1 MTDSGVK
8 ILTINDFAEAFGAE
22 PAEILFYCGKLIK
35 KSDFRYKICSQEE
48 RERLFF
54 DILSRCDEKK
64 FSLSGPHR
72 KPDWIKG
79 WKEIL
84 NDFYESGLDLKSLIP
99 KDIHAFGT
107 RPLRYKGN
115 YIIAESKTFELDFS
129 LVFRHWLHS
138 KFYKEFDTIYEFG
151 CGTGRN
157 LVQLQMLYPDK
168 KYVGLD
174 WVPESG
180 EILTAIAKKYGWHMQ
195 GFLFD
200 FFNPDYD
207 IKILPNSLV
216 YTAAA
221 LEQIG
226 DAHDKF
232 IDYLLTQKPQLC
244 VNVEC
249 IPEYYEDNLFD
260 YVASTYHT
268 SRNYLKGYLPRL
280 LQLEQEKRVEIIA
293 AKRLGFGSLYHEPYS
308 YIIWKIL

>member
-1 MTDSGVK
+1 MPDSGL
-8 ILTINDFAEAFGAE
+8 ISLSIHDFAEAFGADA
-22 PAEILFYCGKLIK
+22 AEISLWCSDLIGQ
-35 KSDFRYKICSQEE
+35 SDFRYKICSQAE
-48 RERLFF
+48 RERIFF
-54 DILSRCDEKK
+54 DILSRCHEKK

-72 KPDWIKG
+72 KPEWIKG

-84 NDFYESGLDLKSLIP
+84 HDFYDSGMNLSSLIP
-99 KDIHAFGT
+99 KDIHAFGA

-115 YIIAESKTFELDFS
+115 YIVAESKTFELDFS
-129 LVFRHWLHS
+129 LVFRHWLHN
-138 KFYKEFDTIYEFG
+138 KFYKDFDTIYEFG

-157 LVQLQMLYPDK
+157 LVQLHTLFPDK
-168 KYVGLD
+168 NYIGLD
-174 WVPESG
+174 WVPDSG
-180 EILTAIAKKYGWHMQ
+180 EILTAIANKYGYRLQ
-195 GFLFD
+195 GHIFD
-200 FFNPDYD
+200 FFNPDYS

-232 IDYLLTQKPQLC
+232 LDYLLAQKPQLC

-260 YVASTYHT
+260 FVALTYHK
-268 SRNYLKGYLPRL
+268 SRNYLSGFLPRL
-280 LQLEQEKRVEIIA
+280 VQLAEEKRIEIIST
-293 AKRLGFGSLYHEPYS
+293 KRLGFGSLYHEPYS